1 MRATRLGTPCEG
13 HPLRLV
19 CPLIRVRHS
28 MATML
33 NSAAV
38 MDTALL
44 LIAANETFPQPQT
57 SDHLATMEIMEIEQ
71 VIILQNKTHLIK
83 P

>member
-1 MRATRLGTPCEG
+1 MRAAGLGTPCEG

-19 CPLIRVRHS
+19 CPLIRARHS

-38 MDTALL
+38 MDVALL
-44 LIAANETFPQPQT
+44 LIAANETCP
-57 SDHLATMEIMEIEQ
+57 
-71 VIILQNKTHLIK
+71 
-83 P
+83 

>member
-1 MRATRLGTPCEG
+1 
-13 HPLRLV
+13 
-19 CPLIRVRHS
+19 

-38 MDTALL
+38 MDAALL
-44 LIAANETFPQPQT
+44 LIAANETCPQPQT
-57 SDHLATMEIMEIEQ
+57 SDHLAVMEIMEIER
-71 VIILQNKTHLIK
+71 VIIVQNNTNLIK

>member
-1 MRATRLGTPCEG
+1 
-13 HPLRLV
+13 
-19 CPLIRVRHS
+19 

-33 NSAAV
+33 NSAAI
-38 MDTALL
+38 MDAALL

-57 SDHLATMEIMEIEQ
+57 SDHRAAMEVMEIEQ